1 MYVPMTYKYVGRE
14 AYLRT
19 YKYTARKN
27 RRGVAAAE
35 IKSFFTIK
43 QT

>member
-27 RRGVAAAE
+27 RRGVAAAALLVH
-35 IKSFFTIK
+35 FK
-43 QT
+43 Q